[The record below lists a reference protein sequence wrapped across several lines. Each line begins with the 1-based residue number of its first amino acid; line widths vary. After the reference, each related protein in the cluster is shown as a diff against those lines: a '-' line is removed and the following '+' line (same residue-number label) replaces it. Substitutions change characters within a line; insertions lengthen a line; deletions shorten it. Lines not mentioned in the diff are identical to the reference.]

1 MHNNYSYSHILINVR
16 YKYCNLNIKRNK
28 ICLKYYMLRKDII
41 YIYIYSIYINYELWK
56 PLYRIIREIKKQ
68 KKLVYQ

>member
-28 ICLKYYMLRKDII
+28 ICLKYYMLRKDGI
-41 YIYIYSIYINYELWK
+41 
-56 PLYRIIREIKKQ
+56 
-68 KKLVYQ
+68 